1 MNIAGIP
8 TGSDV
13 PHEIN
18 VIVEIP
24 LRADPVK
31 YEIDKATGAMW
42 VDRFINTAMYYPTN
56 YGYVPHTLSEDGD
69 PADVLVVAPLPLIT
83 GSVVSC
89 RPVGLLVMADEKG
102 PDSKILAV
110 PADRVCTL
118 YRDVHGTDDLPP
130 LLLLQIQHF
139 FEHYKDLEKGK
150 WVRVEG
156 WRGLAEAEREIVEA
170 VERFRRAPVKPAF

>member
-13 PHEIN
+13 PREIN

-89 RPVGLLVMADEKG
+89 RPVALLVMTDEKG

-118 YRDVHGTDDLPP
+118 YRKVQGAEDLPP
-130 LLLLQIQHF
+130 LLLQQIQHF
-139 FEHYKDLEKGK
+139 FEHYKDLEHGK

-156 WRGLAEAEREIVEA
+156 WRGRAEAEREILDA
-170 VERFRRAPVKPAF
+170 VERFKQAPVKPAF